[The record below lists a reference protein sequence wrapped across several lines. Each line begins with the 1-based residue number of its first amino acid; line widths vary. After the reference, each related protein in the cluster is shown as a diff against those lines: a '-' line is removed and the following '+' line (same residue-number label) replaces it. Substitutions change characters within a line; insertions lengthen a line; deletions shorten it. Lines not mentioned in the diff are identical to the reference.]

1 MGYLIL
7 AILIIFIVRVSARN
21 EMIKNVSLNKV
32 LTKNF
37 YGSKVFKERNM
48 RQSSLMRIFF
58 NIQNSN
64 LAVLPKRTVGLRVR
78 QMGDKVSAKIYG

>member
-32 LTKNF
+32 LTISL
-37 YGSKVFKERNM
+37 YESKVFKEQNM
-48 RQSSLMRIFF
+48 RQPSLMRIFF

-64 LAVLPKRTVGLRVR
+64 LTVLPKGTVGLRVR
-78 QMGDKVSAKIYG
+78 QMGDKVSD